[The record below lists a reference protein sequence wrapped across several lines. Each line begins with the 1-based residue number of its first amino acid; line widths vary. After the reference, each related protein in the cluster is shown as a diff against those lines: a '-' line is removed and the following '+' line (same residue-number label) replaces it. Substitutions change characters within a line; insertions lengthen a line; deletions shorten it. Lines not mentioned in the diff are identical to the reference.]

1 MIEFSHV
8 SKAYEQETVFEDF
21 SFRAEQGEFVLITG
35 KSGSGKTT
43 LIRML
48 LLEEKP
54 DHGNIYVQERDILKI
69 PREKIPFYRRK
80 IGVIFQDFK
89 LIGEQTVK
97 ENIAMAMLVAGMG
110 VNDTKIHHVAK
121 LLGILDLLKK
131 YPREISGGQQQK
143 VGLARAIIND
153 PLILVADEPTANL
166 DPGDSRIMKELFEL
180 IHHQGTTLFVA
191 THDPIVEESKGAKV
205 LSLDTVRS

>member
-54 DHGNIYVQERDILKI
+54 DYRNIYVQERDILKI

-166 DPGDSRIMKELFEL
+166 DPGYSRIMKELFEL
-180 IHHQGTTLFVA
+180 ILHQGTTLFVA
-191 THDPIVEESKGAKV
+191 THDPILEESKGAKV
-205 LSLDTVRS
+205 LSLDIVRS

>member
-166 DPGDSRIMKELFEL
+166 DPGYSRIMKELFEL

-191 THDPIVEESKGAKV
+191 THDPILEDSKGAKV

>member
-153 PLILVADEPTANL
+153 PLILVADEPTVNL
-166 DPGDSRIMKELFEL
+166 DPGYSRIMKELFEL

-191 THDPIVEESKGAKV
+191 THDPILEESKGAKV

>member
-54 DHGNIYVQERDILKI
+54 DRGNIYVQERDILKI

-166 DPGDSRIMKELFEL
+166 DPGYSRIMKELFEL

-191 THDPIVEESKGAKV
+191 THDPILEESKGAKV